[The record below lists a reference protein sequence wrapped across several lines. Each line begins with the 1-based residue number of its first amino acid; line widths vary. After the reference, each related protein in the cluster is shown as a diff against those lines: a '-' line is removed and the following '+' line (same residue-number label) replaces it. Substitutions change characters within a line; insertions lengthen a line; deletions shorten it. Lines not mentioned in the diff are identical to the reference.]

1 MEKILY
7 FPYINLPKTDWTV
20 RTLLY
25 YDNIGSIV
33 PQEYFFS
40 PERNYEP
47 FMLELVQNELVIP
60 IDPIQTLDNPWEV
73 SRPFL
78 DFLEENQKRLS
89 KKRQTFIEGKDSR
102 IHLDKFY
109 GTKIHADKFDGEIF
123 YQLEQMGLARRGD
136 NNWYH
141 VEKYTADHLMMFLA
155 TVISSKLHMQPTTD
169 NYRKRF
175 GSAINNNHKRKR
187 ETILTSLI
195 PFPEEIDFKKIRKFK
210 DKHLNLL
217 KAFKNRV
224 EQIVLDE
231 NIIEGTELFN
241 VKVEELTLR
250 KNELTAKMNESQIKN
265 ILFGSVCGVIGAY
278 QGLAVA
284 ETTGAFI
291 SGLPS
296 FANAIHSA
304 LKIEKAENV
313 FDQSGLKYLALV
325 DKRIKG

>member
-1 MEKILY
+1 M
-7 FPYINLPKTDWTV
+7 
-20 RTLLY
+20 
-25 YDNIGSIV
+25 SI
-33 PQEYFFS
+33 
-40 PERNYEP
+40 EP
-47 FMLELVQNELVIP
+47 
-60 IDPIQTLDNPWEV
+60 
-73 SRPFL
+73 
-78 DFLEENQKRLS
+78 S
-89 KKRQTFIEGKDSR
+89 KVK
-102 IHLDKFY
+102 
-109 GTKIHADKFDGEIF
+109 
-123 YQLEQMGLARRGD
+123 
-136 NNWYH
+136 
-141 VEKYTADHLMMFLA
+141 
-155 TVISSKLHMQPTTD
+155 ISS
-169 NYRKRF
+169 
-175 GSAINNNHKRKR
+175 
-187 ETILTSLI
+187 
-195 PFPEEIDFKKIRKFK
+195 
-210 DKHLNLL
+210 
-217 KAFKNRV
+217 KNRV